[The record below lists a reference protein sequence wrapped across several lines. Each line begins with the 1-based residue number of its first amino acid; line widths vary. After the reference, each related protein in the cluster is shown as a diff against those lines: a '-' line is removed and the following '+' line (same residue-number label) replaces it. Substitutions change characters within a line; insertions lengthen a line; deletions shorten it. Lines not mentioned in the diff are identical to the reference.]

1 MIKSKKMK
9 RVKKKEKI
17 ISEKL
22 NDISYLLTNPE
33 SPIPPPATTRI
44 NELPIDKL
52 LWPDFERLCLR
63 LVEEEHTIDKCEI
76 YGVPGSKQ
84 EGIDI
89 FAFKDTQKYECF
101 QCKRHQSISPGKL
114 EEIVKEFKKGSWFS
128 KCDKF
133 YLCTSLE
140 LNSTGLQDKFNTLR
154 SDLKEVGITLI
165 KWDSIQITRILKKHP
180 HIVRNF
186 FGTEWCRMF
195 CDEQHADPNELLIEE
210 FRKEFATIKSLLTA
224 GKDNDNLNSII
235 EKAYDREYYWIES
248 EKVLA
253 FNKALEEYN
262 ATIADKREKFGFSQ
276 NIIRSIFD
284 LSELDE
290 IVGDWI
296 KDSWSPENL
305 DHLRFIHSGLL
316 AYSCLEKIPKDI
328 LMDLKLLNW
337 CPIHHSY
344 FSGHLSS
351 FIREIKMS
359 MDLKLDLIQTYRSDR
374 YLFENLTRII
384 DSLRKYLKFD
394 VNELYV
400 EKPRASIIKNLPRK
414 FVLVTTSNELTL
426 RNPNSIDQVYAR
438 LPLDKQLRVSNIE
451 VVKTLNSI
459 CIIGIN
465 ARDCFYWNPEQDL
478 TAHFFYHAS
487 ENESISNIFCK
498 ILNDGSIETIVQIG
512 KKTMVFNEFR
522 HLKSHYMD
530 HGLKLTPFNSGFV
543 GIARNYIN
551 SSGALVYKVTEDFQ
565 MIPVITIESIR
576 TNVRAFK
583 EINDWL
589 KTLES
594 EKEFPIINDLQSI
607 SLQKVDCKGEE
618 LILLRGST
626 NRTGVLLLIRLTKSE
641 YEILNIIHLKESTSI
656 AIDYE
661 NIGIDLE
668 LYCAYLDL
676 SRKNSVFEYI
686 KIRNFKT
693 LESKTITRERKDDN
707 CRDIEN
713 ISVGGNGMIYLNE
726 MGDKILVYSKNTE
739 EFREFSFENE
749 RIYFMKYYG

>member
-1 MIKSKKMK
+1 MSQ
-9 RVKKKEKI
+9 
-17 ISEKL
+17 KL
-22 NDISYLLTNPE
+22 NDISHLLA
-33 SPIPPPATTRI
+33 SPQLTVSPPLDIRI
-44 NELPIDKL
+44 SELPISTLPWD
-52 LWPDFERLCLR
+52 DFERLCLR
-63 LVEEEHTIDKCEI
+63 LVEEEHSIEKCEI

-89 FAFKDTQKYECF
+89 FALKDSKKYDCF
-101 QCKRHQSISPGKL
+101 QCKRYQTISPSKL
-114 EEIVKEFKKGSWFS
+114 DEIVREFKNGSWSS
-128 KCDKF
+128 KSDRF

-140 LNSTGLQDKFNTLR
+140 LNSTSLQDRFNDLR
-154 SDLKEVGITLI
+154 SDLKTVGIDFV
-165 KWDSIQITRILKKHP
+165 KWDSVQVNRILKKHP
-180 HIVRNF
+180 RIVKNF
-186 FGTEWCRMF
+186 FGDEWCRLF
-195 CDEQHADPNELLIEE
+195 CGESYTDSNKLSIEIRDLLIEI
-210 FRKEFATIKSLLTA
+210 RDQQKAGQSKNKLT
-224 GKDNDNLNSII
+224 SII
-235 EKAYDREYYWIES
+235 EKVYDKEYYWIES
-248 EKVLA
+248 EMVVT
-253 FNKALEEYN
+253 FNETLEEYN
-262 ATIADKREKFGFSQ
+262 ATIIDKREKFVFSQ
-276 NIIRSIFD
+276 EIIRSIFD
-284 LSELDE
+284 LSELDK

-337 CPIHHSY
+337 CPIHHGY
-344 FSGHLSS
+344 FSGHLAS

-359 MDLKLDLIQTYRSDR
+359 MDLKLDLIETYRSDR

-384 DSLRKYLKFD
+384 DSLRKYLEFD

-400 EKPRASIIKNLPRK
+400 EKPRASIIRNLPRN

-426 RNPNSIDQVYAR
+426 RNPNSIGQIYAR

-451 VVKTLNSI
+451 VVKTQGSVY
-459 CIIGIN
+459 IIGIN

-498 ILNDGSIETIVQIG
+498 ILNDGSIETILQIG
-512 KKTMVFNEFR
+512 KKIMVFNEFR

-530 HGLKLTPFNSGFV
+530 QGLKLTPFNSGFV
-543 GIARNYIN
+543 GIAGNYIN

-565 MIPVITIESIR
+565 MIPVITIESVR

-589 KTLES
+589 KTFES

-607 SLQKVDCKGEE
+607 SLQTVDYKGEE

-676 SRKNSVFEYI
+676 SRKNIVFEHI

-693 LESKTITRERKDDN
+693 LELKTITRERKDDN
-707 CRDIEN
+707 CRDIED

-726 MGDKILVYSKNTE
+726 MGDKILVYSKDTE
-739 EFREFSFENE
+739 EFQEFSFEKE